1 MASLVDKV
9 TRSLPLE
16 PGERVVC
23 AAIPRPGI
31 SDVRQHGKEARRQGS
46 GFQVPLVV
54 CVGLAIG
61 VASAIRPGD
70 VATAALLGGIGGLIG
85 SAVSSFFRRPPID
98 ASSDPSGWIPVYAV
112 TDRRL
117 VTSGRWALKASA
129 PVAWRSV
136 PLDAATQVEIGE
148 RKAMGIVTA
157 FTFSVHRAGEEPLAF
172 ELQRPKDAAA
182 FQAALAPRD
191 VPSRPDVRPT

>member
-31 SDVRQHGKEARRQGS
+31 SEMRRHGKEARRHGN
-46 GFQVPLVV
+46 GLQVPLVV
-54 CVGLAIG
+54 CVSLAIG

-70 VATAALLGGIGGLIG
+70 VATAALLGGIGGVIG
-85 SAVSSFFRRPPID
+85 SVISALFRRPPID
-98 ASSDPSGWIPVYAV
+98 AASEPSGWIPVFAV

-117 VTSGRWALKASA
+117 VTTGRWALKATA

-136 PLDAATQVEIGE
+136 WLDAATRVEAGE

-182 FQAALAPRD
+182 FQAALTPRA
-191 VPSRPDVRPT
+191 VPSRPDALSI